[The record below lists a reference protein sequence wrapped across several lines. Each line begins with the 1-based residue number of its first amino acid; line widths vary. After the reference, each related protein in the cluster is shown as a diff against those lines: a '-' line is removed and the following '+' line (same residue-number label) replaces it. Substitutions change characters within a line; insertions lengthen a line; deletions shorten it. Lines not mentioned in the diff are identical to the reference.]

1 MKLPAIIKK
10 NFKLII
16 RSKVSALII
25 IFGPLLIMF
34 LVGMALNTSET
45 MKVNVGYYSK
55 DYNEMTNS
63 FISLLNDSQYNATMY
78 KTVDDCKEA
87 IANGKAHI
95 CIIFPDDFQIS
106 NDRVNEVRF
115 LVDNSKINLFQSV
128 VDSISAKFTIRATE
142 LSTGMAADI
151 LSKLNQTQQEITSK
165 NNIFDQMKQE
175 NRQVADQTKAI
186 AKNISALD
194 LGFNAAEF
202 GISDLN
208 VQNNG
213 IKGSINGLRSKG
225 LSAVNSGLDLVN
237 DIDEALDDINISSAD
252 KKEIRDM
259 LNETETDLNAL
270 KTEINDSY
278 NGAGNQTTRLTTLIS
293 NVQSN
298 LAKVEDKFTRAA
310 AARDKIASSTL
321 QMETQLNASMLKIIA
336 VESSFNAISQ
346 NLAGTQVTDVQTI
359 VSPIVTKVDMVVT
372 EESQLNFYF
381 PYIIVLI
388 IMFIGIILASTLL
401 ITEKTSNAH
410 FRNLLTP
417 TGDFMLMMGNFF
429 TTFIILAL
437 QVILV
442 VLIFTFGFHKDVMAN
457 ILPTSIIL
465 FLLIALFTFI
475 GMIIGNLFNSE
486 ETGTLA
492 AVSVS
497 SILLFVSDLVFPL
510 EKMPEYI
517 AKIAQQY
524 NPFVYGT
531 DLLRRVMLHN
541 RQISEPEILYGVA
554 ILAAYAVIAFI
565 LAMLIYK
572 FSKQQFMLRASGYMT
587 RRQLGRKYKV
597 IEEKRLFDASKTTE
611 EHAFK
616 TKKDKAINLKEL
628 IAILSKMDDKE
639 FKQYVDKPTGK
650 NDFSV
655 WIKDALKNEELSY
668 RIRKETTRK
677 GTISAL
683 RAGQKEYDLME
694 KDLQKQEKKDKKD
707 QDKSQ
712 KKAKDDKKAEKME
725 EKKEDKNENKKESK
739 GDVKDDKKGK
749 DDKKEVKKDDKKEM
763 KKEEK
768 KEDKKDDKRTDNSAD
783 KNEDKKADKK

>member
-151 LSKLNQTQQEITSK
+151 VSRLNQTQQEITSK
-165 NNIFDQMKQE
+165 NSIFDQMKQE

-194 LGFNAAEF
+194 LSFSATEF
-202 GISDLN
+202 GISDLT

-213 IKGSINGLRSKG
+213 IKGNLNSLRSKG
-225 LSAVNSGLDLVN
+225 LSAVNNGLNLIN
-237 DIDEALDDINISSAD
+237 DIDDALDDINISSTD
-252 KKEIRDM
+252 KEDIRDM
-259 LNETETDLNAL
+259 LNETEIDLNAL
-270 KTEINDSY
+270 KIEINDSY
-278 NGAGNQTTRLTTLIS
+278 NGAGNQTAKLTTLIG

-298 LAKVEDKFTRAA
+298 LAKVEDKFTKAA

-321 QMETQLNASMLKIIA
+321 QMETQLNSSMLKIIA

-359 VSPIVTKVDMVVT
+359 ISPIVTKVDRVVT

-417 TGDFMLMMGNFF
+417 TGDFMLMMGSFF

-497 SILLFVSDLVFPL
+497 SILMFVSDLVFPL
-510 EKMPEYI
+510 EKMPAYV

-554 ILAAYAVIAFI
+554 ILAAYAIIALI

-611 EHAFK
+611 EQAFK
-616 TKKDKAINLKEL
+616 IKKGKARDIKEL
-628 IAILSKMDDKE
+628 IVLLSGIDDKE
-639 FKQYVDKPTGK
+639 FKQYVDKTTGK
-650 NDFSV
+650 NDFAV

-683 RAGQKEYDLME
+683 KAGQKEYENIE
-694 KDLQKQEKKDKKD
+694 KDLEKQEKKDVKA
-707 QDKSQ
+707 Q
-712 KKAKDDKKAEKME
+712 KKADKKVDKKKAPEKPGAEAKDDKKSREESKDDRKD
-725 EKKEDKNENKKESK
+725 EKKEA
-739 GDVKDDKKGK
+739 
-749 DDKKEVKKDDKKEM
+749 
-763 KKEEK
+763 K
-768 KEDKKDDKRTDNSAD
+768 KEDKKDDKKDVKKEEKKEEAKPDNSAD
-783 KNEDKKADKK
+783 KKTDKK